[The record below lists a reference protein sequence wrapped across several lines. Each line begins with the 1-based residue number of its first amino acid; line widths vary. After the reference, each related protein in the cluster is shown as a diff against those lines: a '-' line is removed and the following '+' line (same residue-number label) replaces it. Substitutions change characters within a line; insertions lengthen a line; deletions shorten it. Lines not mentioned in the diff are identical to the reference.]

1 MRAHPRL
8 HIGQVEASAYARWQ
22 MRFASP
28 GISLRRVV
36 TPTYAEAQMLHT
48 SPDSVLAL
56 RADFRQAQSRA
67 ARLRLLVES
76 GRTLNA
82 LPAAE
87 SGALALQRA
96 CSFCAMDGGVLLQT
110 QADGRVAVTA
120 GFGPV
125 ALQQQLA
132 GLPWQGAPQVLEH
145 PLPALPLALCL
156 PLYASSGDAFGA
168 LLLGNAS
175 AMRCPDEEDLE
186 ALQLLATLLAGHLQ
200 NSQLMDA
207 LSARERSMSELVHR
221 QMTAQE
227 DERARV
233 AYDLHDGLAQTL
245 AGLHQHLQGFA
256 QHRQLNDDLRAALAP
271 ILQLAQRSMGET
283 RQAISGL
290 RPTLLDDFGLAPAL
304 DRELD
309 RLRALGRPVQWRRRD
324 TQRLRPA
331 VEIALFRIGQEAIN
345 NICKH
350 TDAGAVSLDVHLDDE
365 TAYLLIEDQ
374 GQGFIAPA
382 QDTPADGQGIGLVAM
397 RERCLLLDGHFTCHS
412 QLGHGTRV
420 LASIPHARS
429 NEGAP

>member
-1 MRAHPRL
+1 MQPAQSL
-8 HIGQVEASAYARWQ
+8 HIGQVEAAAYARWQ
-22 MRFASP
+22 MPEALQP
-28 GISLRRVV
+28 ISLRRRLTRQTLEARMQH
-36 TPTYAEAQMLHT
+36 TP
-48 SPDSVLAL
+48 PDSVLAL
-56 RADFRQAQSRA
+56 RADYRQAQSRA

-76 GRTLNA
+76 GRALNA

-96 CSFCAMDGGVLLQT
+96 CSFCAVDGGVLLLRH
-110 QADGRVAVTA
+110 ADGSLNLSA
-120 GFGPV
+120 GFGPA

-132 GLPWQGAPQVLEH
+132 TLPWPDTALVLEA
-145 PLPALPLALCL
+145 PLAQVALALCL
-156 PLYASSGDAFGA
+156 PLHAASGEIFGA

-175 AMRCPDEEDLE
+175 AMRGPDAEDLE
-186 ALQLLATLLAGHLQ
+186 ALQLLATLLAGHLH
-200 NSQLMDA
+200 NSQLLEA
-207 LSARERSMSELVHR
+207 LSLRERSMSELVHR

-256 QHRQLNDDLRAALAP
+256 QHRQLNDELRAALAP

-309 RLRALGRPVQWRRRD
+309 RLRSQGRQVQWLRRD
-324 TQRLRPA
+324 MQRLRPA
-331 VEIALFRIGQEAIN
+331 VEIVLFRVGQEAIN

-350 TDAGAVSLDVHLDDE
+350 TDSGAVNLDLHLDGD
-365 TAYLLIEDQ
+365 TARLQVEDRGPGFAA
-374 GQGFIAPA
+374 GQKQLAGE
-382 QDTPADGQGIGLVAM
+382 GGMGLVAM
-397 RERCLLLDGHFTCHS
+397 RERCLLLGGQFSCHS
-412 QLGHGTRV
+412 QPGQGTRL
-420 LASIPHARS
+420 LASIPRALADEES
-429 NEGAP
+429 A

>member
-1 MRAHPRL
+1 
-8 HIGQVEASAYARWQ
+8 
-22 MRFASP
+22 
-28 GISLRRVV
+28 
-36 TPTYAEAQMLHT
+36 MLHT

-56 RADFRQAQSRA
+56 RADYRQAQSRA

-110 QADGRVAVTA
+110 QADGGVAVTA

-125 ALQQQLA
+125 ALQQQLVN
-132 GLPWQGAPQVLEH
+132 LPWQGAAQVLEN
-145 PLPALPLALCL
+145 PLPELPLALCL
-156 PLYASSGDAFGA
+156 PLYAASGEVFGA

-175 AMRCPDEEDLE
+175 SMRCPDEEDLE

-200 NSQLMDA
+200 NSQLMEA

-283 RQAISGL
+283 RQAIGGL

-350 TDAGAVSLDVHLDDE
+350 TDAGAVSLDLHLDGD
-365 TAYLLIEDQ
+365 TAHLLVEDQ
-374 GQGFIAPA
+374 GQGFVAPA
-382 QDTPADGQGIGLVAM
+382 QGASTDGQGIGLVAM
-397 RERCLLLDGHFTCHS
+397 RERCLLLDGQFSCNS
-412 QLGHGTRV
+412 QPGQGTRL
-420 LASIPHARS
+420 LASIPRARS
-429 NEGAP
+429 DEDAT

>member
-1 MRAHPRL
+1 MQPLQRP
-8 HIGQVEASAYARWQ
+8 HIGQVGIPAYARWQ
-22 MRFASP
+22 MPDAVQSV
-28 GISLRRVV
+28 SLRRRLTRQTLEARMQH
-36 TPTYAEAQMLHT
+36 TP
-48 SPDSVLAL
+48 PDSVLAL
-56 RADFRQAQSRA
+56 RADYRQAESRA

-76 GRTLNA
+76 GRALNA

-96 CSFCAMDGGVLLQT
+96 CSFCAMDGGVLLLRHT
-110 QADGRVAVTA
+110 DAGMSLSAGIGTA
-120 GFGPV
+120 S
-125 ALQQQLA
+125 LQQQLA
-132 GLPWQGAPQVLEH
+132 TLPWPDAAHVLEAPLPQV
-145 PLPALPLALCL
+145 ALALCL
-156 PLYASSGDAFGA
+156 PLHAASGEVFGA

-175 AMRCPDEEDLE
+175 AMRGPDAEDLE
-186 ALQLLATLLAGHLQ
+186 ALQLLATLLAGHLH
-200 NSQLMDA
+200 NGELLAA
-207 LSARERSMSELVHR
+207 LSLRERSMSELVHR

-309 RLRALGRPVQWRRRD
+309 RLRSQGRQVHWRRRD
-324 TQRLRPA
+324 SQRLRPA

-350 TDAGAVSLDVHLDDE
+350 TADGAVSLDLHLDGD
-365 TAYLLIEDQ
+365 TAHLHIEDR
-374 GQGFIAPA
+374 GPGFVSPPKPQA
-382 QDTPADGQGIGLVAM
+382 DTGGMGLVAM
-397 RERCLLLDGHFTCHS
+397 RERCLLLGGQFTCHS
-412 QLGHGTRV
+412 QPGQGTRV
-420 LASIPHARS
+420 LASIPHALADEDS
-429 NEGAP
+429 P

>member
-1 MRAHPRL
+1 MQL
-8 HIGQVEASAYARWQ
+8 
-22 MRFASP
+22 
-28 GISLRRVV
+28 
-36 TPTYAEAQMLHT
+36 TP
-48 SPDSVLAL
+48 SDSVLAL
-56 RADFRQAQSRA
+56 RADYRQAQSRA

-76 GRTLNA
+76 GRALNA

-96 CSFCAMDGGVLLQT
+96 CNFCAMDGGVLLIRH
-110 QADGRVAVTA
+110 ADGHQDLSA
-120 GFGPV
+120 GCGPA
-125 ALQQQLA
+125 ALQEQLTA
-132 GLPWQGAPQVLEH
+132 LPWPDTTQMLETPLPQV
-145 PLPALPLALCL
+145 ALALCL
-156 PLYASSGDAFGA
+156 PLHAASGTVFGV

-175 AMRCPDEEDLE
+175 SMRHPDAEDLE
-186 ALQLLATLLAGHLQ
+186 ALQLLATLLAGHLH
-200 NSQLMDA
+200 NSQLLAA
-207 LSARERSMSELVHR
+207 LSLRERSMSELVHR

-256 QHRQLNDDLRAALAP
+256 QHRQLNDDLHAALAP

-309 RLRALGRPVQWRRRD
+309 RLRDQSRQVQWRRCD
-324 TQRLRPA
+324 SQRLRPA

-350 TDAGAVSLDVHLDDE
+350 TVEGAVSLDLHLDGD
-365 TAYLLIEDQ
+365 TAHLHIEDR
-374 GQGFIAPA
+374 GSGFA
-382 QDTPADGQGIGLVAM
+382 TPAKPQADEGGIGLVAM
-397 RERCLLLDGHFTCHS
+397 RERCLLLDGQFTVHS
-412 QLGHGTRV
+412 QPGQGTRV
-420 LASIPHARS
+420 RASIPHALADEDS
-429 NEGAP
+429 L

>member
-1 MRAHPRL
+1 M
-8 HIGQVEASAYARWQ
+8 
-22 MRFASP
+22 
-28 GISLRRVV
+28 
-36 TPTYAEAQMLHT
+36 TPENTEAQMLHT
-48 SPDSVLAL
+48 PSDSVLAL
-56 RADFRQAQSRA
+56 RADYRQAQSRA

-76 GRTLNA
+76 GRALNA
-82 LPAAE
+82 LPAAQ

-96 CSFCAMDGGVLLQT
+96 CSFCAMDGGVLLQA
-110 QADGRVAVTA
+110 QADSSVAVSA
-120 GFGPV
+120 GFGPTT
-125 ALQQQLA
+125 LQQQLA
-132 GLPWQGAPQVLEH
+132 KLPWQGAAQVLEA
-145 PLPALPLALCL
+145 PLPEVPLALCL
-156 PLYASSGDAFGA
+156 PLYAASGEAFGA

-200 NSQLMDA
+200 NSQLMAA
-207 LSARERSMSELVHR
+207 LSARERSMSELVHQ

-256 QHRQLNDDLRAALAP
+256 QHRQLNDDLRTALAP

-309 RLRALGRPVQWRRRD
+309 RLRALGRPVQWLRRD
-324 TQRLRPA
+324 IQRLRPA

-350 TDAGAVSLDVHLDDE
+350 TDAGAISLDLHLEGD
-365 TAYLLIEDQ
+365 TAHMQVEDQ

-382 QDTPADGQGIGLVAM
+382 QGTSTDGQGIGLVAM
-397 RERCLLLDGHFTCHS
+397 RERCLLLDGHFSCHS
-412 QLGHGTRV
+412 QPGQGTR
-420 LASIPHARS
+420 LQARIPRALPD
-429 NEGAP
+429 EEPA